1 MVVTLLTKSA
11 GILEPIASLLGLIM
25 SGIFEFFNLFG
36 IQNIALSIIIFTFI
50 VRALM
55 LPLTIRQQKFSK
67 LSARMNP
74 ELQKIQAKYKGK
86 KDQESL
92 RKMQLEQQ
100 ALYAKYGANPTSGC
114 LPLLIT
120 VPLMF
125 ALYQVIINIPAY
137 VGRIKDMFESM
148 ATNIKGVPG
157 YEDIITNV
165 IANNK
170 NIRIKDFST
179 IDKIINVLA
188 KLGTDAQAKLEA
200 SMPSISSSI
209 HDAYMNI
216 NHANNFFGMNIT
228 NSPNWKSFEIIVP
241 ILAAVLSY
249 VQSKQVQMKPQ
260 DNKDN
265 PMASAMNSMIYV
277 MPLMQFFFCI
287 TFPLGIGIYWIATSV
302 FTIIQQYFVNKYLD
316 RINVDELIEKS
327 VAKAA
332 KKRKP
337 SLGAKTEAISSG
349 MSLQELAKKQTKY
362 IESTVS
368 EKSSN
373 IVQSE
378 DEKQD
383 TSEESSSDEKKEN
396 PSSTNPKSI
405 SDIANLLKNKKL

>member
-92 RKMQLEQQ
+92 RKMQVEQQ

-148 ATNIKGVPG
+148 ATSIKGVTG
-157 YEDIITNV
+157 YEDIMTNV
-165 IANNK
+165 IAGNN

-179 IDKIINVLA
+179 IDKVISVLA

-200 SMPSISSSI
+200 SMPSISSTI
-209 HDAYMNI
+209 HGAYTNI

-228 NSPNWKSFEIIVP
+228 NNPNWKSFEIIVP

-249 VQSKQVQMKPQ
+249 IQSKQVQMKPQ

-277 MPLMQFFFCI
+277 MPLMQFFFCV

-302 FTIIQQYFVNKYLD
+302 FTIIQQYFVNRVLD
-316 RINVDELIEKS
+316 RMDVDELIAKS

-332 KKRKP
+332 KKKRP
-337 SLGAKTEAISSG
+337 MLGAQQPPASNG
-349 MSLQELAKKQTKY
+349 MTLQELAKKQTKY
-362 IESTVS
+362 IEAPVTEKIEKAEKTENESAETTESNSATEKS
-368 EKSSN
+368 EKSS
-373 IVQSE
+373 SA
-378 DEKQD
+378 
-383 TSEESSSDEKKEN
+383 
-396 PSSTNPKSI
+396 NPKSI
-405 SDIANLLKNKKL
+405 SEIANLLKNKK